1 MLTNIPSTGFLRL
14 PQVLAIIPI
23 SKSVWWEGCKTGRF
37 QTRKTRPAHYR
48 LESRRHHRPGAASR
62 QFRRE
67 RGGCM
72 SSTRLEKQVE
82 EQETKL
88 KEKKAQISREK
99 RKERGGQLVALG
111 IMVEVAF
118 KRLPPAQKAMLRSWA
133 EPLDARNKQRVLAA
147 FERLGL
153 EERAL
158 ESAPQAE
165 QPQSLNEVR
174 AHLPVSS
181 GN

>member
-1 MLTNIPSTGFLRL
+1 
-14 PQVLAIIPI
+14 
-23 SKSVWWEGCKTGRF
+23 
-37 QTRKTRPAHYR
+37 
-48 LESRRHHRPGAASR
+48 
-62 QFRRE
+62 
-67 RGGCM
+67 M
-72 SSTRLEKQVE
+72 SSARLEKQVE
-82 EQETKL
+82 ELETKL

-118 KRLPPAQKAMLRSWA
+118 KGLTPDGKAKLRGWA

-153 EERAL
+153 EEKTPEA
-158 ESAPQAE
+158 APKAE
-165 QPQSLNEVR
+165 QPESLTSVR

>member
-1 MLTNIPSTGFLRL
+1 
-14 PQVLAIIPI
+14 
-23 SKSVWWEGCKTGRF
+23 
-37 QTRKTRPAHYR
+37 
-48 LESRRHHRPGAASR
+48 
-62 QFRRE
+62 
-67 RGGCM
+67 M

-82 EQETKL
+82 ELETKL

-147 FERLGL
+147 FERL
-153 EERAL
+153 EREKQAPEAAAPMPKP
-158 ESAPQAE
+158 ESPL
-165 QPQSLNEVR
+165 SGG
-174 AHLPVSS
+174 AHLPVSP

>member
-1 MLTNIPSTGFLRL
+1 
-14 PQVLAIIPI
+14 
-23 SKSVWWEGCKTGRF
+23 
-37 QTRKTRPAHYR
+37 
-48 LESRRHHRPGAASR
+48 
-62 QFRRE
+62 
-67 RGGCM
+67 M

-82 EQETKL
+82 KLEAEL

-118 KRLPPAQKAMLRSWA
+118 KGLTPEGKAKLRSWA

-158 ESAPQAE
+158 EAAPQAE
-165 QPQSLNEVR
+165 QTQSLNEVR

>member
-1 MLTNIPSTGFLRL
+1 
-14 PQVLAIIPI
+14 
-23 SKSVWWEGCKTGRF
+23 
-37 QTRKTRPAHYR
+37 
-48 LESRRHHRPGAASR
+48 
-62 QFRRE
+62 
-67 RGGCM
+67 M

-82 EQETKL
+82 KLEAEL

-99 RKERGGQLVALG
+99 RKERGDQLVGLG

-118 KRLPPAQKAMLRSWA
+118 KGLTSEGKAKLRGWA

-153 EERAL
+153 EEKAL
-158 ESAPQAE
+158 EVPKPME
-165 QPQSLNEVR
+165 QPESLNEVR

>member
-1 MLTNIPSTGFLRL
+1 
-14 PQVLAIIPI
+14 
-23 SKSVWWEGCKTGRF
+23 
-37 QTRKTRPAHYR
+37 
-48 LESRRHHRPGAASR
+48 
-62 QFRRE
+62 
-67 RGGCM
+67 M

-82 EQETKL
+82 KLEAEL

-99 RKERGGQLVALG
+99 RKERSGQLVALG
-111 IMVEVAF
+111 IMVEAAF
-118 KRLPPAQKAMLRSWA
+118 KRLTPGEKAMLRRWP

-153 EERAL
+153 EEKTPEPAPKAEYP
-158 ESAPQAE
+158 ES
-165 QPQSLNEVR
+165 LIEVR

>member
-1 MLTNIPSTGFLRL
+1 
-14 PQVLAIIPI
+14 
-23 SKSVWWEGCKTGRF
+23 
-37 QTRKTRPAHYR
+37 
-48 LESRRHHRPGAASR
+48 
-62 QFRRE
+62 
-67 RGGCM
+67 M
-72 SSTRLEKQVE
+72 SQ
-82 EQETKL
+82 
-88 KEKKAQISREK
+88 KKAQISRAK

-118 KRLPPAQKAMLRSWA
+118 KGLTPEGKAKLRGWA

-153 EERAL
+153 EEKTPEA
-158 ESAPQAE
+158 APKAE
-165 QPQSLNEVR
+165 QPESLTSVR

>member
-1 MLTNIPSTGFLRL
+1 
-14 PQVLAIIPI
+14 
-23 SKSVWWEGCKTGRF
+23 
-37 QTRKTRPAHYR
+37 
-48 LESRRHHRPGAASR
+48 
-62 QFRRE
+62 
-67 RGGCM
+67 M

-82 EQETKL
+82 KLEAEL

-118 KRLPPAQKAMLRSWA
+118 KGLTPEGKAKLRGWA
-133 EPLDARNKQRVLAA
+133 EPLDARTKQRVMAA
-147 FERLGL
+147 FERL
-153 EERAL
+153 EPEKQ
-158 ESAPQAE
+158 APEAAPEAE
-165 QPQSLNEVR
+165 QPESLTSVR

>member
-1 MLTNIPSTGFLRL
+1 
-14 PQVLAIIPI
+14 
-23 SKSVWWEGCKTGRF
+23 
-37 QTRKTRPAHYR
+37 
-48 LESRRHHRPGAASR
+48 
-62 QFRRE
+62 
-67 RGGCM
+67 M
-72 SSTRLEKQVE
+72 SSARLEKQVE
-82 EQETKL
+82 ELETKL

-118 KRLPPAQKAMLRSWA
+118 KGLTPDGKAKLRGWA

-153 EERAL
+153 EERAP
-158 ESAPQAE
+158 EAAPQAE
-165 QPQSLNEVR
+165 QTQSLNEVR

>member
-1 MLTNIPSTGFLRL
+1 
-14 PQVLAIIPI
+14 
-23 SKSVWWEGCKTGRF
+23 
-37 QTRKTRPAHYR
+37 
-48 LESRRHHRPGAASR
+48 
-62 QFRRE
+62 
-67 RGGCM
+67 M

-82 EQETKL
+82 KLEAEL

-118 KRLPPAQKAMLRSWA
+118 KGLTPEGKAKLRGWA

-147 FERLGL
+147 FERLDA
-153 EERAL
+153 ETKVPEPAR
-158 ESAPQAE
+158 EAE
-165 QPQSLNEVR
+165 QPESLNLVR

>member
-1 MLTNIPSTGFLRL
+1 
-14 PQVLAIIPI
+14 
-23 SKSVWWEGCKTGRF
+23 
-37 QTRKTRPAHYR
+37 
-48 LESRRHHRPGAASR
+48 
-62 QFRRE
+62 
-67 RGGCM
+67 M

-82 EQETKL
+82 KLEAEL

-99 RKERGGQLVALG
+99 RKERGDQLVGLG

-118 KRLPPAQKAMLRSWA
+118 KSLTPEGKAKLRGWA
-133 EPLDARNKQRVLAA
+133 EPLDARTKQRVLAA

-153 EERAL
+153 EEKAP
-158 ESAPQAE
+158 EMPEPSAE
-165 QPQSLNEVR
+165 PQSLPSGR